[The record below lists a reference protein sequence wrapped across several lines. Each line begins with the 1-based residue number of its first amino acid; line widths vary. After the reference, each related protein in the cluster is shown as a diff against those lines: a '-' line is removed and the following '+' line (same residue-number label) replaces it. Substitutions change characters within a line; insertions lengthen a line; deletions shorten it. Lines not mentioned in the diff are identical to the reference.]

1 MGKVRVYE
9 LANKYG
15 KTADQIREALA
26 AGGVKAKSSSSSVD
40 ETQAEA
46 ILAEKK
52 DPRRRRIAVRRRRS
66 AEPEVAEESTAEVA
80 AEPVA
85 EAPAEVVASA
95 DVEAFEPAP
104 TPAVEPV
111 AEPVVEPVVEP
122 VAEVLTAPVVEP
134 VVEAASP
141 EPVAESPVPEAAPA
155 LAAAGPVIEAAV
167 EATAETAAE
176 IAPETAETPVAGEA
190 EGADVAP
197 AAPAEVAFTD
207 EGSRPVMAADQ
218 EKKPAQVKPVARVV
232 RVIDA
237 DAIRQRLQAEGRRGF
252 GGGRSNERPPRP
264 GQGPGGNRLGARP
277 PSRPGAG
284 PPRGPGAPARPGMVV
299 PAAAGPSRPMAP
311 GRRGRPVPSKK
322 KKRRVSK
329 EALLEMQGE
338 ELLRRQR
345 DRFAPMPGHGAT
357 AAHKRVVKIGES
369 IQVGELAHDM
379 SVKAAEVIRSLFM
392 NGIMVTLTQ
401 SIDFDTASLI
411 ADEFGFEVQA
421 AQVTDEELLDLI
433 EDTDADL
440 RSRPPVVTVMGHVD
454 HGKTTLLDSI
464 RKANVVTGEAGGITQ
479 HIGAYQVQCASGPVT
494 FLDTPGHAAFS
505 AMRARGAQCTDLV
518 VLVVAADDGIKPQ
531 TIEAIEH
538 AQEAGVPIIIAMNK
552 MDKPEVKPDQVLQEL
567 TTFQL
572 VPEEWGGDTLV
583 CKISALTGDGV
594 PELLENLALQSE
606 MLELKANPSKPAS
619 GTVVEAQLDRGRGAV
634 ATVLI
639 EAGTLRKGDMLVAGP
654 FYGRVRAMHD
664 DAGNELTEAL
674 PSRPVAVLGLNGI
687 PNAGDT
693 VHVTADEKVAKMV
706 ADRRRQRI
714 RDGEL
719 ARGARVNLE
728 SFLKHGAP
736 STERKQ
742 LRLVIKGDVQGSV
755 EALRSTLT
763 GLSGPMVE
771 VKVIRSGVGP
781 ITENDVQQAVAS
793 DAVIFGFN
801 IRPDTKG
808 AEAAAKE
815 QIDLR
820 IYKVIYDVIDDVR
833 AAMEG
838 LLDPVG
844 KEVYLG
850 RAEVRDTFGVPKL
863 GKVAGCYVV
872 SGVLRR
878 NAQVRLLRESKDIYT
893 GELSSLRRFKED
905 VGEVK
910 NSIECGMGLVGWS
923 DIEIGDV
930 IECFEVEHIRPKL
943 DDVNIEPEPVVQE
956 PEVEASPEV

>member
-1 MGKVRVYE
+1 MGKVRVHE
-9 LANKYG
+9 LASKYG
-15 KTADQIREALA
+15 KTAAEIREALA
-26 AGGVKAKSSSSSVD
+26 AGGVQAKSASSSVD
-40 ETQAEA
+40 ETQANA

-66 AEPEVAEESTAEVA
+66 PEPEVVEETPAEAIVEAAPAPAEPAESEIAAVEAAPVAESPEVVTAEVDVAEAVPVAADEPEAPVA
-80 AEPVA
+80 AEPV
-85 EAPAEVVASA
+85 EAAA
-95 DVEAFEPAP
+95 
-104 TPAVEPV
+104 
-111 AEPVVEPVVEP
+111 AEPT
-122 VAEVLTAPVVEP
+122 EVAPVE
-134 VVEAASP
+134 
-141 EPVAESPVPEAAPA
+141 VP
-155 LAAAGPVIEAAV
+155 
-167 EATAETAAE
+167 T
-176 IAPETAETPVAGEA
+176 
-190 EGADVAP
+190 
-197 AAPAEVAFTD
+197 AEVATD
-207 EGSRPVMAADQ
+207 AESVEASTGDAEAADATASPDDGPASSDESGPVMAADQ

-264 GQGPGGNRLGARP
+264 GTGAGNRFG
-277 PSRPGAG
+277 SRPGAG
-284 PPRGPGAPARPGMVV
+284 GAGRPGSGPRGPGAPGAPGRPGMVV
-299 PAAAGPSRPMAP
+299 PAGPAGPNRPMGP
-311 GRRGRPVPSKK
+311 GRRGRPGPAKK

-357 AAHKRVVKIGES
+357 AAHKRVVKIGDS

-421 AQVTDEELLDLI
+421 AQVTDEELLELVVDGDEDLKV
-433 EDTDADL
+433 
-440 RSRPPVVTVMGHVD
+440 RPPVVTVMGHVD
-454 HGKTTLLDSI
+454 HGKTTLLDTI
-464 RKANVVTGEAGGITQ
+464 RKASVVTGEAGGITQ

-531 TIEAIEH
+531 TIEAIKH
-538 AQEAGVPIIIAMNK
+538 AQEAEVPIVIAMNK

-567 TTFQL
+567 TTFEL
-572 VPEEWGGDTLV
+572 VPEEWGGETSV
-583 CKISALTGDGV
+583 CNLSALTGDGV
-594 PELLENLALQSE
+594 PELLESLALQAE
-606 MLELKANPSKPAS
+606 MLELRANPDKPAIGS
-619 GTVVEAQLDRGRGAV
+619 VVEAQLDRGRGAV
-634 ATVLI
+634 ATILVQ
-639 EAGTLRKGDMLVAGP
+639 AGTLRKGDMVVAGP
-654 FYGRVRAMHD
+654 FFGRVRALHD
-664 DAGNELTEAL
+664 DAGNELAEAG
-674 PSRPVAVLGLNGI
+674 PSMPVAVLGLNGV
-687 PNAGDT
+687 PSAGDS
-693 VHVTADEKVAKMV
+693 VHVTADEKTAKQV
-706 ADRRRQRI
+706 ADRRTQRI
-714 RDGEL
+714 RDAEL
-719 ARGARVNLE
+719 ARGARVNLD

-736 STERKQ
+736 SSDKKQ

-763 GLSGPMVE
+763 ALSGPSVE
-771 VKVIRSGVGP
+771 VKVIRSGVGA

-793 DAVIFGFN
+793 DAVVFGFN

-820 IYKVIYDVIDDVR
+820 IYKVIYDVVDDVR
-833 AAMEG
+833 SAMEG
-838 LLDPVG
+838 LLDPIA
-844 KEVYLG
+844 KEIYLG

-878 NAQVRLLRESKDIYT
+878 NAQVRLLRDSKDIYT
-893 GELSSLRRFKED
+893 GELSSLRRFKDD
-905 VGEVK
+905 VNEVK
-910 NSIECGMGLVGWS
+910 NGVECGMGLVGWS
-923 DIEIGDV
+923 DVETGDL
-930 IECFEVEHIRPKL
+930 IECFELEHIQPKL
-943 DDVNIEPEPVVQE
+943 EDVNVEPEPVIEEVE
-956 PEVEASPEV
+956 PESEPEASPEA